1 MPKSIIQGKVAD
13 RSVVGRMERN
23 GLCSRNRPR
32 LRPVLQQEPWGA
44 LEIPRFLFFNGT
56 WYEEGGENKD
66 FKFECF
72 FFKQMWYFIF
82 YFLGLLLKF
91 YLIHNFELVSNIKQ
105 CDSVIYIYIIIFFF
119 QILFYYGLLQDTE
132 SDS

>member
-1 MPKSIIQGKVAD
+1 MALDMKKEERIKTLSL
-13 RSVVGRMERN
+13 SV
-23 GLCSRNRPR
+23 
-32 LRPVLQQEPWGA
+32 
-44 LEIPRFLFFNGT
+44 
-56 WYEEGGENKD
+56 
-66 FKFECF
+66 F

-105 CDSVIYIYIIIFFF
+105 CDSVIYIYIIFFFF